1 MSARAT
7 GIRMWTGLLTR
18 YGLRRREPRLS
29 TPARLDADGV
39 ARLQLDASRRDG
51 DVVQLEDR
59 GEGLHRVDGESD
71 KQ

>member
-7 GIRMWTGLLTR
+7 GISNVDWTAHPLRPSATR
-18 YGLRRREPRLS
+18 AAPFY
-29 TPARLDADGV
+29 PARLDADGV

-59 GEGLHRVDGESD
+59 GEGLHGVDGESD

>member
-29 TPARLDADGV
+29 TPAWLDADGV